1 MSDKEE
7 RDRKEMAKQVKWK
20 YVTKPALIIFGTLNF
35 VILIF
40 FIVNFYRWSLM
51 LQLFVNVINEEML
64 TIANYVET
72 IWANLISVTF
82 NECLAKQFLA
92 T

>member
-1 MSDKEE
+1 
-7 RDRKEMAKQVKWK
+7 
-20 YVTKPALIIFGTLNF
+20 
-35 VILIF
+35 
-40 FIVNFYRWSLM
+40 M

-64 TIANYVET
+64 TIANYDEA

>member
-1 MSDKEE
+1 
-7 RDRKEMAKQVKWK
+7 
-20 YVTKPALIIFGTLNF
+20 
-35 VILIF
+35 
-40 FIVNFYRWSLM
+40 M

-64 TIANYVET
+64 TIANYVEA

>member
-64 TIANYVET
+64 TIANYDEA

>member
-64 TIANYVET
+64 TIANYVRSEERR
-72 IWANLISVTF
+72 VGK
-82 NECLAKQFLA
+82 ECRSRWSPYH
-92 T
+92 